1 MVTVRPSGGRP
12 PRRPGL
18 GPALGVVGMLVLG
31 LAVVNV
37 GGRLTAVD
45 DEPATTLPGR
55 MPPPAASAALD
66 LPLSSPEDITRAI
79 DDLGVLSVVDAGTA
93 GVEPIWRL
101 WGSDPTRPITVPLPV
116 QSSRWALDPSGHAVA
131 FLAPGAEDSRSLW
144 VRYADGTGGRVAENA
159 LTFAWK
165 TGELGRIA
173 WATPGPVGI
182 ELWIASLTREGGL
195 VLVDADSI
203 ARTLPGTV
211 VGWTSLGVW
220 VEHPRLGVDLPY
232 HSAYAVSGHQS
243 GPYAGEVFAAD
254 PGGDRILFASRLEG
268 DWMVYTGE
276 RGAGTE
282 RIDWSFGSAEIA
294 GAAWGPGGTDRVAFW
309 GYDLDTAG
317 WWVQVWDAASEDVTH
332 RWDLTYRV
340 LGASWDPSGRV
351 ALVSVTDD
359 RDATA
364 VLMLDTEGEIDQTL
378 VFRSVAAATVVPVP
392 GAVVEV
398 PDVVGMP
405 PERAEQV
412 LAAAGVTVVATPES
426 SFGGLVVDQ
435 SPPAGTV
442 MDARDTAVVHVAP
455 PPEPHLVWPAAD
467 GNSRCAP
474 PSPMSPLVDVGRDR
488 YLTEIMG
495 SGDFPLYGLLL
506 TPPPLRTDTLIKMV
520 VRFDAGDNDDPIF
533 LARHEARVLQY
544 SRWGP
549 IDHGFA
555 TSGYDRPGDEWGIG
569 FIFREPG
576 CWTIRVVVGLAV
588 AEFFVEVNW

>member
-1 MVTVRPSGGRP
+1 
-12 PRRPGL
+12 
-18 GPALGVVGMLVLG
+18 MLVFG
-31 LAVVNV
+31 LAVVNI
-37 GGRLTAVD
+37 GGRLTSVD
-45 DEPATTLPGR
+45 DDSTTTLPGR

-66 LPLSSPEDITRAI
+66 LPLSSPEEIAAVV
-79 DDLGVLSVVDAGTA
+79 DDLGVLSVVDAAA
-93 GVEPIWRL
+93 GAVEPVWRL
-101 WGSDPTRPITVPLPV
+101 WTRGSTQPMTVPLPV

-131 FLAPGAEDSRSLW
+131 FLAPGAEGSQSLW
-144 VRYADGTGGRVAENA
+144 VRYADGMGTRVAEDV

-165 TGELGRIA
+165 SGESGRIA
-173 WATPGPVGI
+173 WATPGPPGI
-182 ELWIASLTREGGL
+182 ELWTASLTREGGL
-195 VLVDADSI
+195 VLVDAGPI

-220 VEHPRLGVDLPY
+220 VEHPRAGIDVPY

-254 PGGDRILFASRLEG
+254 SGGDRTVFVSRLEG

-282 RIDWSFGSAEIA
+282 RIEWDPGAAEIV
-294 GAAWGPGGTDRVAFW
+294 GAAWGSADTDRVAFW

-317 WWVQVWDAASEDVTH
+317 WWVQVWDRGSGGVTH
-332 RWDLTYRV
+332 RWDLTHRV
-340 LGASWDPSGRV
+340 LDTSWDPSGRV
-351 ALVSVTDD
+351 ILVSVTDD

-364 VLMLDTEGEIDQTL
+364 VLMFDTAGGTDRTL
-378 VFRSVAAATVVPVP
+378 VFRGVVAATVVPVP
-392 GAVVEV
+392 GAVVAV
-398 PDVVGMP
+398 PDVIGMP
-405 PERAEQV
+405 PEHAEQV

-426 SFGGLVVDQ
+426 SLGGLVVDQ
-435 SPPAGTV
+435 SPTAGTA
-442 MDARDTAVVHVAP
+442 MDARDTAVVHVVP
-455 PPEPHLVWPAAD
+455 PPEPHLVWPAVE
-467 GNSRCAP
+467 GNARCAP
-474 PSPMSPLVDVGRDR
+474 PSPMSPSVDVGRDR

-495 SGDFPLYGLLL
+495 SGEFPLYGLLL

-520 VRFDAGDNDDPIF
+520 VRFDADSADEPIF

-549 IDHGFA
+549 VDHGFA

-569 FIFREPG
+569 FVFREPG
-576 CWTIRVVVGLAV
+576 CWTIRVVVGIAV